1 MTTPRY
7 RYDRLFVGLVPLVLL
22 AAGIGGWVWWSVREE
37 AALATSAAN
46 AREEVEPVKAKMD
59 AAADAPPDIDT
70 TIRVV
75 HEIDRALTDH
85 HSMRDY
91 LAAAAAQ
98 DYRGVAPDV
107 LAARER
113 ILDVLFRLYAVQT
126 QAEEKDELFAVS
138 AEYLLKT
145 MSLVELQGGLAPGA
159 SVSIDKVQA
168 QKLLEQ
174 LRDER
179 AEHARVADAL
189 RGEEAALYDAV
200 STYAATL
207 RPHLEAWDKL
217 CLLRDRARLAARNGD
232 WAAARA
238 AAEAAIALSPG
249 ESEAH
254 LIAAHA
260 LLAGGTD
267 EDLPRAE
274 ALLAEVL
281 ERHPDESA
289 PALLLQGVL
298 ARRRGDEP
306 AATLAF
312 QQSAAMY
319 PKQAARLSDMLDPYK
334 QRAFLDQSRE
344 GSWIVESYRSTMLGA
359 GFYSPDLQLAKGL
372 FDAGRFEAGKQHVL
386 EHFGRRRAQAQWDFL
401 LSDIQFCLELLGD
414 DYRAIFPEDA
424 WLDLVVEPELLGGGI
439 SLAVDNRSQ
448 RTLRN
453 ATLVLAI
460 QYTDM
465 LPGQYSAVAAE
476 RTLPAVLPRAA
487 TDFGRLDIDTEW
499 LGKPKTRA
507 DVVQHRAV
515 LLSDDAVVWVDTDA
529 FKMAE
534 AQAFRDTP
542 ASRSRGGP
550 SGGMANKMDTLT
562 RDAGRAATV
571 AAVTRLG
578 DDGVVLE
585 IPRALSILAPV
596 FTLEYAGRTITATK
610 NVIEGD
616 KIVLDFRGLAN
627 FEAADASLGDLVLTV
642 GSVFGEKRLRWTP
655 AGGMAWRFVG
665 VE

>member
-1 MTTPRY
+1 VTLTTPAR
-7 RYDRLFVGLVPLVLL
+7 RYDRLFVGALPLLLL
-22 AAGIGGWVWWSVREE
+22 AGGLGAWAWWDAREVD
-37 AALATSAAN
+37 ALAAAEAT
-46 AREEVEPVKAKMD
+46 AREEVDPVKARMD
-59 AAADAPPDIDT
+59 AAAASPPDIDT

-75 HEIDRALTDH
+75 HEIDRALADH
-85 HSMRDY
+85 HSMRAY
-91 LAAAAAQ
+91 LASAAAQ

-107 LAARER
+107 LQARQK
-113 ILDVLFRLYAVQT
+113 ILDVLFRLYALQT
-126 QAEEKDELFAVS
+126 QADEKDELYAVS

-145 MSLVELQGGLAPGA
+145 MSLVELQGGLSPAT
-159 SVSIDKVQA
+159 SVKVDKEQA

-174 LRDER
+174 LRQEK
-179 AEHARVADAL
+179 AEHARVANAL
-189 RGEEAALYDAV
+189 RGEEAALYEAV
-200 STYAATL
+200 ATYAETL

-232 WAAARA
+232 WPAARA
-238 AAEAAIALSPG
+238 AAEAAIAMSPS
-249 ESEAH
+249 EQEAH
-254 LIAAHA
+254 LLAAQA
-260 LLAGGTD
+260 ILAGGTD

-274 ALLAEVL
+274 ALLQEVL
-281 ERHPDESA
+281 DKHPDESA
-289 PALLLQGVL
+289 PALLLLGVL
-298 ARRRGDEP
+298 ERRRGDE
-306 AATLAF
+306 AKATLAF

-344 GSWIVESYRSTMLGA
+344 GSWILESYRSTMVGA
-359 GFYSPDLQLAKGL
+359 GYYSPDLQLAKGL
-372 FDAGRFEAGKQHVL
+372 FDSGNFESGKQHVL

-401 LSDIQFCLELLGD
+401 LSDIQFCVELLGED
-414 DYRAIFPEDA
+414 WRAIFPEDA
-424 WLDLVVEPELLGGGI
+424 WLDLVVDAEMLGDGI
-439 SLAVDNRSQ
+439 TLAIDNRSG

-465 LPGQYSAVAAE
+465 LPGQYRAVAAE
-476 RTLPAVLPRAA
+476 RTLPAVLPRES

-534 AQAFRDTP
+534 AKAFREAGRAP
-542 ASRSRGGP
+542 ANP
-550 SGGMANKMDTLT
+550 GMATRMDTLA
-562 RDAGRAATV
+562 RDAGRAASV

-578 DDGVVLE
+578 EDGVVLKL
-585 IPRALSILAPV
+585 PRGLSILAPV

-610 NVIEGD
+610 NVIEAD
-616 KIVLDFRGLAN
+616 EIVLDFRGLAN

-642 GSVFGEKRLRWTP
+642 GSVFGERKLRWSP

>member
-1 MTTPRY
+1 MTTPRF
-7 RYDRLFVGLVPLVLL
+7 RYDRLFIGLLPVVLL
-22 AAGIGGWVWWSVREE
+22 AAGVGAWVWDGRREA
-37 AALATSAAN
+37 AALADAAAN
-46 AREEVEPVKAKMD
+46 AHAEVDPVKARME
-59 AAADAPPDIDT
+59 AAARSTPDIDT

-75 HEIDRALTDH
+75 HEIDRALADH
-85 HSMRDY
+85 HSMREY

-107 LAARER
+107 LAARQR
-113 ILDVLFRLYAVQT
+113 ILDVLFRLYALQT
-126 QAEEKDELFAVS
+126 QADEKDELFAVS

-145 MSLVELQGGLAPGA
+145 MSLVQLQGGLAPT
-159 SVSIDKVQA
+159 SVAVDKVQA
-168 QKLLEQ
+168 QKLLDQ
-174 LRDER
+174 LREEK
-179 AEHARVADAL
+179 AEHSRVANAL
-189 RGEEAALYDAV
+189 RGEEAALYEAV
-200 STYAATL
+200 ATYATTL

-217 CLLRDRARLAARNGD
+217 CLLRDRARLAARNRD
-232 WAAARA
+232 WPAARA

-249 ESEAH
+249 EQEAH
-254 LIAAHA
+254 L
-260 LLAGGTD
+260 LAVQAILEGGTA

-274 ALLAEVL
+274 ALLSELL

-298 ARRRGDEP
+298 ARKRGDEP

-344 GSWIVESYRSTMLGA
+344 GSWILESYRSTMVGA

-372 FDAGRFEAGKQHVL
+372 FDAGKFDAGKQHVL

-401 LSDIQFCLELLGD
+401 LSDIQFCLELLGE

-424 WLDLVVEPELLGGGI
+424 WLDLVVEPELIGGGI
-439 SLAVDNRSQ
+439 TLAVDNRSE

-476 RTLPAVLPRAA
+476 RTLPAVLPREA

-534 AQAFRDTP
+534 AKAFRDAPRRPPP
-542 ASRSRGGP
+542 AMST
-550 SGGMANKMDTLT
+550 KMDTLA
-562 RDAGRAATV
+562 RDAGRVATV

-578 DDGVVLE
+578 EDGVVLRL
-585 IPRALSILAPV
+585 PRGLSILAPV

-616 KIVLDFRGLAN
+616 EIVLDFRGLAN

-642 GSVFGEKRLRWTP
+642 GSVFGERKLRWTP
-655 AGGMAWRFVG
+655 ADGMAWRFVG